1 MRSGR
6 KYEFMND
13 VKHFL
18 CGLPFLE
25 DRFRDLLFALP
36 LVRDKFCP
44 LPFAFSLLPF
54 TLCLLATSCT
64 PSEQPVGDT
73 LFTTMPASETGIDFA
88 NNLEYNKA
96 FNIYTYRNFYNGGGV
111 AIGDLNNDSLP
122 DVYFTANM
130 GKNHLYL
137 NKGNFKFEDIT
148 EKAGIGGTK
157 AWSTGVVM
165 ADVNADGFLD
175 IYVCNSGDIDGDNK
189 QNELFINNGDLT
201 FTEKAAEYGLDDKG
215 YSTHAAFFDYDKDGD
230 LDMYLLNNSYQAIGS
245 FNLRKNIRGVRD
257 PVGGHKLFRNDGG
270 KFTDVSEAAGIYGSV
285 IAFGLGVTVGDVDRD
300 GWLDIY
306 VSNDFF
312 ERDYL
317 YINQKNG
324 TFKEVLETQ
333 IRSISGASMGADMA
347 DFNNDGY
354 PEIFVTEMLPEPND
368 RLKTATTF
376 ENWDRYQYNVK
387 NGYYHQF
394 TRNMF
399 HLNNA
404 DGTFSEIGRLAGV
417 EATDWSWGA
426 LIVDLDNNGKKD
438 VFVANG
444 IYQDLTDQDF
454 LNFIANE
461 EVMRSVISKEGVDYK
476 KLIDYIPSRAVP
488 NYAFS
493 REGGENDFRFT
504 NRAKDWGLDAPSFSN
519 GSAYADLDNDGDL
532 DLVVNNVNM
541 PAFVYRNE
549 TRTKAPDHHYLG
561 VRLKGGDKN
570 TFAVGAK
577 ASIFHQGQQYYLEQI
592 PTRGFQSSVENR
604 LLFGLGK
611 IEVADTLLVE
621 WPNGKFTLRT
631 KVPTNQLITL
641 SQDEATELPHPQ
653 LNTPATIFT
662 TVAPPF
668 EYRHEENIFVD
679 FDRDRLLY
687 HMLSAEGPKVAKGD
701 VNGDG
706 LEDLY
711 IGGAKDHPG
720 SLFVQKPGGRFQ
732 ATNQALFE
740 NDKLSEDAGAL
751 FFDADGDGDQDLYVA
766 SGGNEFVA
774 GHSALADR
782 LYLNNGRGNFSK
794 SPQFLPTPKAE
805 STACVAAADYD
816 QDGDLDLF
824 VGVRLRPELYGVPCN
839 GYILQNDGKGKFT
852 NVTPSIAPGLKEVGM
867 ITTAL
872 WADVDGDKDPDLLL
886 AGDWMPVRVFENQNS
901 NFTETTEAAGL
912 LKTDGWWNTL
922 VAADVD
928 GDGDVDLIGGN
939 HGWNSRL
946 RATPERPVSMHV
958 NDYDQN
964 GTVEQI
970 ICSYNG
976 DKAYPLA
983 LRHDLVAQLPALK
996 KKYLQYAN
1004 YKDQT
1009 LADIFTPEQL
1019 KNCVVKEVYHLAT
1032 TLFVNNGKGVFEMVA
1047 LPIEAQFSP
1056 VCAILADDFNDDGH
1070 TDLLLG
1076 GNFFRAKPEM
1086 GRYDASYG
1094 TLLLGDGK
1102 NGFRAAP
1109 SSVSGLKIGGEIRD
1123 LVGLKAGKEKLI
1135 FVARN
1140 DDEAVFLKRKG

>member
-1 MRSGR
+1 MD
-6 KYEFMND
+6 D
-13 VKHFL
+13 VKGFL
-18 CGLPFLE
+18 CDLSFLRDKFFVSFAYFRWRGIGFAPCPPTCAGQVLPLA
-25 DRFRDLLFALP
+25 LCLLP
-36 LVRDKFCP
+36 LV
-44 LPFAFSLLPF
+44 
-54 TLCLLATSCT
+54 LCLLATSCQ
-64 PSEQPVGDT
+64 PSEKPIGDT
-73 LFTTMPASETGIDFA
+73 LFTTMPAVATGIDFA
-88 NNLEYNKA
+88 NNLEYNSA

-148 EKAGIGGTK
+148 EKAGVGGTK

-165 ADVNADGFLD
+165 ADVNGDGFLD

-245 FNLRKNIRGVRD
+245 FNLRKNIRGERD

-270 KFTDVSEAAGIYGSV
+270 TFTDVSEAAGIYGSV

-324 TFKEVLETQ
+324 MFKEVLEEQ

-354 PEIFVTEMLPEPND
+354 PEIFVTEMLPEPNE

-376 ENWDRYQYNVK
+376 ENWDRYQYGVK

-399 HLNNA
+399 HLNNG
-404 DGTFSEIGRLAGV
+404 DGTFSEIGRLSGV

-426 LIVDLDNNGKKD
+426 LIVDLDNNGRKD
-438 VFVANG
+438 IFVANG

-454 LNFIANE
+454 LNFIANT
-461 EVMRSVISKEGVDYK
+461 EVKRAVITEEGVDYK
-476 KLIDYIPSRAVP
+476 KLIEYIPSRAVP

-504 NRAKDWGLDAPSFSN
+504 NRAKDWGLDVPSFSN

-532 DLVVNNVNM
+532 DLIVNNVNM

-549 TRTKAPDHHYLG
+549 SRTKHPENHFLQLT
-561 VRLKGGDKN
+561 LKGAGKN
-570 TFAVGAK
+570 PFAVGAK
-577 ASIFHQGQQYYLEQI
+577 ATVFHQGQQYYLEQI
-592 PTRGFQSSVENR
+592 PTRGFQSSIENR
-604 LLFGLGK
+604 LFFGLGE
-611 IEVADTLLVE
+611 IEVADSLLVE
-621 WPNGKFTLRT
+621 WPDGKFTLRT
-631 KVPTNQLITL
+631 KVPTNQWLTL
-641 SQDEATELPHPQ
+641 LQEEAIEMPEGLPK
-653 LNTPATIFT
+653 PAPPIFT
-662 TVAPPF
+662 TIAPPF
-668 EYRHEENIFVD
+668 DYRHEENIFVD

-701 VNGDG
+701 VNKDG

-720 SLFVQKPGGRFQ
+720 NLFVQKPGGGFQ
-732 ATNQALFE
+732 PTNQALFE

-774 GHSALADR
+774 GHSALTDR
-782 LYLNNGRGNFSK
+782 LYLNDGRGNFSK
-794 SPQFLPTPKAE
+794 SPQFLPTNKAE
-805 STACVAAADYD
+805 STSCVAAADFD

-852 NVTPSIAPGLKEVGM
+852 NVTPSVAPALKETGM

-872 WADVDGDKDPDLLL
+872 WADLDGDKDPDLVL
-886 AGDWMPVRVFENQNS
+886 AGDWMPVRVYENQDGS
-901 NFTETTEAAGL
+901 LVETTEQAGL
-912 LKTDGWWNTL
+912 LKTNGWWNTL
-922 VAADVD
+922 AAADVD
-928 GDGDVDLIGGN
+928 GDGDLDLIGGN

-1009 LADIFTPEQL
+1009 LTDIFTPEQL
-1019 KNCVVKEVYHLAT
+1019 QNCVVQEVYHLAT
-1032 TLFVNNGKGVFEMVA
+1032 TLFVNNGKGAFELVA

-1056 VCAILADDFNDDGH
+1056 VCAILADDFNGDGK

-1102 NGFRAAP
+1102 NEFRAAP

-1123 LVGLKAGKEKLI
+1123 LVALKAGKDKLI

-1140 DDEAVFLKRKG
+1140 DDEAVFLRR

>member
-1 MRSGR
+1 MKVTTCFVLSLV
-6 KYEFMND
+6 FIA
-13 VKHFL
+13 F
-18 CGLPFLE
+18 F
-25 DRFRDLLFALP
+25 LLFSGCKP
-36 LVRDKFCP
+36 GNTPIGDK
-44 LPFAFSLLPF
+44 LF
-54 TLCLLATSCT
+54 TMM
-64 PSEQPVGDT
+64 PSE
-73 LFTTMPASETGIDFA
+73 ETGIDFA
-88 NNLEYNKA
+88 NNLVYNSD

-111 AIGDLNNDSLP
+111 SIGDINNDGLP
-122 DVYFTANM
+122 DVYFTSNM
-130 GKNHLYL
+130 AKNHLYL

-148 EKAGIGGTK
+148 EKAGVGGTK

-165 ADVNADGFLD
+165 ADVNADGLLD
-175 IYVCNSGDIDGDNK
+175 IYVCNSGDVAGDNK

-257 PVGGHKLFRNDGG
+257 PIGGDKLFRNDGG
-270 KFTDVSEAAGIYGSV
+270 KFTDVSEAAGIYGS
-285 IAFGLGVTVGDVDRD
+285 IIGFGLGVTVGDVDRD

-317 YINQKNG
+317 YINNHDG
-324 TFKEVLETQ
+324 TFREVLEEE

-347 DFNNDGY
+347 DFNNDGF
-354 PEIFVTEMLPEPND
+354 PELFVTEMLPEPNE

-376 ENWDRYQYNVK
+376 ENWDRYQYGLK

-399 HLNNA
+399 HLNNE
-404 DGTFSEIGRLAGV
+404 DGTFSEIGRLSGV

-426 LIVDLDNNGKKD
+426 LIVDLDNNGQKD
-438 VFVANG
+438 IFVANG

-454 LNFIANE
+454 LNYIANE
-461 EVMRSVISKEGVDYK
+461 EVQRAVISKQGVDYK
-476 KLIDYIPSRAVP
+476 KLIDYIPSNPVS

-493 REGGENDFRFT
+493 REGEAQDFHFT
-504 NRAKDWGLDAPSFSN
+504 NRSKDWGLDTPGFSN

-549 TRTKAPDHHYLG
+549 VQTRHPENHYLALK
-561 VRLKGGDKN
+561 LKGSGQN
-570 TFAVGAK
+570 PFAVGAN
-577 ASIFHQGQQYYLEQI
+577 ATVFHQGQQYYLEQI
-592 PTRGFQSSVENR
+592 PTRGFQSSIENR
-604 LLFGLGK
+604 LLFGLGS
-611 IEVADTLLVE
+611 IEVADTLRVV
-621 WPNGKFTLRT
+621 WPDGKITLRT
-631 KVPTNQLITL
+631 KVPTNQSIVL
-641 SQDEATELPHPQ
+641 SQDEAVEAPVVQQTK
-653 LNTPATIFT
+653 PAPIFS
-662 TVAPPF
+662 VASNPF
-668 EYRHEENIFVD
+668 DFRHQENIFVD

-706 LEDLY
+706 LDDLF

-720 SLFVQKPGGRFQ
+720 SLFVQKPDGRFQ
-732 ATNQALFE
+732 LTNAALFE
-740 NDKLSEDAGAL
+740 NDKLSEDSGVL

-774 GHSALADR
+774 GHLALIDR
-782 LYLNNGRGNFSK
+782 LYLNDGRGNYSK
-794 SPQFLPTPKAE
+794 SPQSLPTSRAE
-805 STACVAAADYD
+805 STSCVAAADYD

-839 GYILQNDGKGKFT
+839 GYILQNDGKGKFS
-852 NVTPSIAPGLKEVGM
+852 NVTPSVAPGLKETGM

-872 WADVDGDKDPDLLL
+872 WTDTDGDGDTDLVI
-886 AGDWMPVRVFENQNS
+886 AGDWMPVRVFENEGKS
-901 NFTETTEAAGL
+901 FTEVTDKAGL
-912 LKTDGWWNTL
+912 NETKGWWNTL

-946 RATPERPVSMHV
+946 RATPERPVTMHV
-958 NDYDQN
+958 NDFDQN

-970 ICSYNG
+970 ICSYNE
-976 DKAYPLA
+976 DRSYPLV
-983 LRHDLVAQLPALK
+983 LRHDLVMQLPGLK
-996 KKYLQYAN
+996 KKYLQYSS
-1004 YKDQT
+1004 YKNQVLT
-1009 LADIFTPEQL
+1009 DIFTPEQL
-1019 KNCVVKEVYHLAT
+1019 QRCVVQEVNHLAT
-1032 TLFVNNGKGVFEMVA
+1032 TLFINDGKGGFAMKN

-1056 VCAILADDFNDDGH
+1056 VCAILADDFNGDGH
-1070 TDLLLG
+1070 PDLLLG

-1102 NGFRAAP
+1102 NNFRAT
-1109 SSVSGLKIGGEIRD
+1109 SSAVSGLKIVGEIRD
-1123 LVGLKAGKEKLI
+1123 LVELKSGKNNLI

-1140 DDEAVFLKRKG
+1140 DDTALFLKRIGG